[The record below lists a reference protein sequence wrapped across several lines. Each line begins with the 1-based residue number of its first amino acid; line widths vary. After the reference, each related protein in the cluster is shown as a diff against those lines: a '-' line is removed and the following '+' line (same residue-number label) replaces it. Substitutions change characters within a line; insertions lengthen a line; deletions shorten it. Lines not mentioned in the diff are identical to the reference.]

1 MGKTAVYQGV
11 KFSVKSVKTD
21 KSYKGR
27 QSPDGKAFL
36 LLDLDMKNSGQV
48 SMFYMFPNEEM
59 SLMADK
65 ESCAVDDHH
74 IDNGIEKGQSGVCSV
89 VFQVP
94 EAAKKLKLNFRSKKG
109 DTASMDIAMK

>member
-11 KFSVKSVKTD
+11 NFSVKSVKTD

-27 QSPDGKAFL
+27 QSPDGKTFL

-48 SMFYMFPNEEM
+48 AMFYMFPNEEL

-65 ESCAVDDHH
+65 EKISVDDHH

-89 VFQVP
+89 VFQIP
-94 EAAKKLKLNFRSKKG
+94 ETAKKMKLNFRSKKG
-109 DTASMDIAMK
+109 DTASMDIELK